1 MKDKSPHVG
10 YFDRGKL
17 IRKIKEGRLERGI
30 CETSSDI
37 SCYTLLGI
45 VLKGWS
51 LYDKDCNK

>member
-1 MKDKSPHVG
+1 MKEKSHHVG

-17 IRKIKEGRLERGI
+17 IRMIKEGRPERCI
-30 CETSSDI
+30 CKTSLDI
-37 SCYTLLGI
+37 SCYTPLGI